1 MYNVNYNITKEGGK
15 MKLSKPKNSTF
26 WIATVLAVLG
36 LVGNFVTL
44 PVVSQY
50 AFWFVVVGF
59 VVLWLGNYLKDF

>member
-1 MYNVNYNITKEGGK
+1 

-26 WIATVLAVLG
+26 WIATVLAALG
-36 LVGNFVTL
+36 LVGNFVSL

>member
-1 MYNVNYNITKEGGK
+1 
-15 MKLSKPKNSTF
+15 MKLSKPKDSTF

-36 LVGNFVTL
+36 LIGTFVSL

-59 VVLWLGNYLKDF
+59 VVLWLGNYIKDF

>member
-1 MYNVNYNITKEGGK
+1 
-15 MKLSKPKNSTF
+15 MKLSAPKNTTF

-36 LVGNFVTL
+36 ILGSCVDL
-44 PVVSQY
+44 PVVSEY